1 MAKAIFR
8 FYEELNDF
16 LPKNRRKTDLEVDI
30 KEKRPIKN
38 MIERLGVPHTQVDLI
53 LVNGKPVDFTYIV
66 QKGDRISVYP
76 VFETLNIENVTRLRN
91 IPLRRTKFIAD
102 TSLGDLV
109 KLMRV
114 LGFDVYFDVS
124 LSFHQLIEI
133 SKKENR
139 IILTKSKKVFKFKGL
154 SHGMFVRDG
163 TTVQQTKEIIDFLDL
178 KGRANPFS
186 RCLCC
191 NCRLEKISTER
202 ILARIPPKTK
212 AFCNDYAYCR
222 ACDKIYWNGTH
233 FIRMK
238 KIVDDV
244 LGLSG
249 NSGDPPLEDGRP
261 T

>member
-1 MAKAIFR
+1 MSGLSAKPIR
-8 FYEELNDF
+8 DRHSQSHMTTPIVRGF
-16 LPKNRRKTDLEVDI
+16 LHR
-30 KEKRPIKN
+30 IKN

-53 LVNGKPVDFTYIV
+53 LVNGKPVAFTYIV

-76 VFETLNIENVTRLRN
+76 VFETLNIENITRLRN

-102 TSLGDLV
+102 ASLGDIA

-114 LGFDVYFDVS
+114 LGFDVYFDAS
-124 LSFHQLIEI
+124 LSFHQLIEM

-139 IILTKSKKVFKFKGL
+139 IILTKSKKNLKFKNIT
-154 SHGMFVRDG
+154 HGILVRDG
-163 TTVQQTKEIIDFLDL
+163 TTLQQTKALIDFLDL
-178 KGRANPFS
+178 KTRANPFS

-191 NCRLEKISTER
+191 NGRLEKISKER
-202 ILARIPPKTK
+202 FLARIPPKTK
-212 AFCNDYAYCR
+212 AFGNDYAYCR
-222 ACDKIYWNGTH
+222 VCEKIFWNGTH
-233 FIRMK
+233 FNRMK

-249 NSGDPPLEDGRP
+249 NPGDLPLEDGRP